1 MCVKAGKVMIRLTGI
16 KVCGFRLLED
26 VDMSVEVGSTV
37 IVGRNNSGKTSL
49 TEVLDRFIGS
59 KAGQFRLEDFSASL
73 RAAFISCRTQRVQHN
88 TPANDLLT
96 ALPTISLELAFSYE
110 AAGNLGP
117 LSPFIIDLDPNCTTA
132 IARIEYAPSLSG
144 VRELLEPP
152 SPAVAADIVDVAA
165 PEVPPIA
172 DPNAIFFRHLRE
184 MIPKVYDLH
193 VYAID
198 PTDHLNRRVFTN
210 TSELSALI
218 QVGFIG
224 AQRTLEP
231 GKKGD
236 PDVIGKLLNQLFR
249 TADTLTAAPEDQLIV
264 SQMKDSVAR
273 VESAMQGGFDTQL
286 RGLLPALS
294 SFGFP
299 GLNDTE
305 LRPHTTID
313 IESVLTDNTRIL
325 YSGMDG
331 VHLPEG
337 YNGLGTRNLIYI
349 LFQLEAIHKAYRN
362 LASRPAVHLVFI
374 EEPEAHLHPQMQEV
388 FISQLNAA
396 IGNLSERYANEPA
409 WAAQFVVST
418 HSSHLANAAQF
429 DAIRYFLNVPS
440 QAPGCR
446 KTKIKDFRKGAATI
460 SEEDRTFLQQYMT
473 LTKCD
478 LYFADKAILVEG
490 ATERILM
497 PRVIRMIDEMLNAAN
512 RLGRQYITT
521 MEVGGD
527 YAQKFF
533 PLLEYLELK
542 SIVVTDLDAVRL
554 ENGRLHKCPCEVG
567 ERTSNNALKA
577 WFGNPTI
584 SIEELHAKTPADK
597 TRNFYRIAYQIPEEG
612 SPHCARSYEDALILA
627 NLASFDIVDD
637 PSAAR
642 LAFDQAAS
650 FGKSAQAIRF
660 ALMPEHW
667 NVPLYIREALVWLSE
682 PPPAPAGQVP
692 PPGIDPAIAEADI
705 QAEAVL

>member
-1 MCVKAGKVMIRLTGI
+1 MIRLTRI
-16 KVCGFRLLED
+16 HVRGFRLLED
-26 VDMSVEVGSTV
+26 VEMSVEAGSTV

-49 TEVLDRFIGS
+49 TEVLDRFIGD
-59 KAGQFRLEDFSASL
+59 KAGQFRLEDFAASL
-73 RAAFISCRTQRVQHN
+73 RTAFISCRTQRVRDN
-88 TPANDLLT
+88 APASALLN
-96 ALPTISLELAFSYE
+96 ALPTISLELTFSYE
-110 AAGNLGP
+110 AAGDLGP
-117 LSPFIIDLDPNCTTA
+117 LSPFIIDLDPDCSVA
-132 IARIEYAPSLSG
+132 IARIEYAPALSG
-144 VRELLEPP
+144 VGDLLDLPLNAEG
-152 SPAVAADIVDVAA
+152 
-165 PEVPPIA
+165 EVFVEGA
-172 DPNAIFFRHLRE
+172 DPDAPLPADPHAAFFQHLRVQ
-184 MIPKVYDLH
+184 IPKAYSLRVC
-193 VYAID
+193 AID
-198 PTDHLNRRVFTN
+198 PTDPSNRRIFAN
-210 TSELSALI
+210 SAELSALI

-224 AQRTLEP
+224 AQRMLEA

-236 PDVIGKLLNQLFR
+236 PDVIGKLLSQLFR
-249 TADTLTAAPEDQLIV
+249 TANSLTAAPEDQMIV

-273 VESAMQGGFDTQL
+273 VESAMQGSFDTQL

-294 SFGFP
+294 LFGFP
-299 GLNDTE
+299 SLNDTE

-325 YSGMDG
+325 YSGIDG

-349 LFQLEAIHKAYRN
+349 LFQLEAIHKSYRN
-362 LASRPAVHLVFI
+362 LPSRPLVHLVFI

-396 IGNLSERYANEPA
+396 IGNLSDRYADEPA

-440 QAPGCR
+440 QTPGCR

-460 SEEDRTFLQQYMT
+460 SKEDRAFLQQYMT

-497 PRVIRMIDEMLNAAN
+497 PRVIGVIDETLDVAN

-554 ENGRLHKCPCEVG
+554 DGGRYHKCPCEDG

-577 WFGNPTI
+577 WFENPAI
-584 SIEELHAKTPADK
+584 SLAELRAKTPAEK

-627 NLASFDIVDD
+627 NPAMFDIANDHM
-637 PSAAR
+637 AAR
-642 LAFDQAAS
+642 VAFDRAAS
-650 FGKSAQAIRF
+650 FGKSTEAIRF
-660 ALMPEHW
+660 ALMPENW

-682 PPPAPAGQVP
+682 PPPEIGPAV
-692 PPGIDPAIAEADI
+692 AEAGA
-705 QAEAVL
+705 QAEVAL

>member
-1 MCVKAGKVMIRLTGI
+1 MNAGAGNVMIKLTGI
-16 KVCGFRLLED
+16 NVRGFRLLED
-26 VDMSVEVGSTV
+26 VEISVEASSTV

-49 TEVLDRFIGS
+49 TEVLDRFVGD

-73 RAAFISCRTQRVQHN
+73 RAAFISCRTQRVQDN
-88 TPANDLLT
+88 APASVLLN
-96 ALPTISLELAFSYE
+96 ALPTISLDLTFSYE
-110 AAGNLGP
+110 AAGDLGP
-117 LSPFIIDLDPNCTTA
+117 LSPFIIDLDPNCRIA
-132 IARIEYAPSLSG
+132 IARIEYAPALSG
-144 VRELLEPP
+144 VGDLLDLTVPGEGE
-152 SPAVAADIVDVAA
+152 AVVEGAESEA
-165 PEVPPIA
+165 PLPA
-172 DPNAIFFRHLRE
+172 DPNVAFFRHLRVQ
-184 MIPKVYDLH
+184 IPNVYALR
-193 VYAID
+193 VCAID
-198 PTDHLNRRVFTN
+198 PTDPSNRRMFAN
-210 TSELSALI
+210 SAELSALI
-218 QVGFIG
+218 RVGFIG

-236 PDVIGKLLNQLFR
+236 PDVIGKLLSQLFR

-294 SFGFP
+294 LFGFP

-337 YNGLGTRNLIYI
+337 YNGLGTRNLIYM
-349 LFQLEAIHKAYRN
+349 LFQLETIHKSYRN
-362 LASRPAVHLVFI
+362 LPSRPAVHLVFI

-396 IGNLSERYANEPA
+396 IGNLSDRYPDEPA

-446 KTKIKDFRKGAATI
+446 KTKVKDFRRGAATI
-460 SEEDRTFLQQYMT
+460 SEDDRKFLQQYMT

-497 PRVIRMIDEMLNAAN
+497 PRVVGVIDETLDAAN

-554 ENGRLHKCPCEVG
+554 NGGRYHKCPCEDG
-567 ERTSNNALKA
+567 ERTSNKALKA
-577 WFGNPTI
+577 WFGNPAI
-584 SIEELHAKTPADK
+584 SLAELRAKTPAEK

-627 NLASFDIVDD
+627 NLGMFEIANDHT
-637 PSAAR
+637 AAR
-642 LAFDQAAS
+642 VAFDQAAN
-650 FGKSAQAIRF
+650 FGKSTEAIRF
-660 ALMPEHW
+660 ALMPENW

-682 PPPAPAGQVP
+682 PPPAPAIQVP
-692 PPGIDPAIAEADI
+692 PPEIDPAVAEAAA

>member
-1 MCVKAGKVMIRLTGI
+1 MIRLTGI
-16 KVCGFRLLED
+16 HVRGFRLLED
-26 VDMSVEVGSTV
+26 VEISVEASSTV

-49 TEVLDRFIGS
+49 TEVLDRFVGD

-73 RAAFISCRTQRVQHN
+73 RAAFVACRTQRVDGDA
-88 TPANDLLT
+88 PASVLLD
-96 ALPTISLELAFSYE
+96 ALPTISLDLTFSYE
-110 AAGNLGP
+110 ATGDLGP
-117 LSPFIIDLDPNCTTA
+117 LSPFIIDLDPACRIA
-132 IARIEYAPSLSG
+132 IARIEYAPVLSKVGDLLDLPVLAEGEAG
-144 VRELLEPP
+144 VEDLDPEPP
-152 SPAVAADIVDVAA
+152 LPT
-165 PEVPPIA
+165 
-172 DPNAIFFRHLRE
+172 DPNVAFFRHLR
-184 MIPKVYDLH
+184 MQIPH
-193 VYAID
+193 VYALRVCAID
-198 PTDHLNRRVFTN
+198 PTDPTNRRMFAN
-210 TSELSALI
+210 SAELSALI

-236 PDVIGKLLNQLFR
+236 PDVIGKLLSQLFR

-294 SFGFP
+294 LFGFP

-349 LFQLEAIHKAYRN
+349 LFQLETIHKSYRN
-362 LASRPAVHLVFI
+362 LPSRPAVHLVFI

-396 IGNLSERYANEPA
+396 IGILSDRYADEPA

-418 HSSHLANAAQF
+418 HSSHLANAAKF

-440 QAPGCR
+440 QTPGCR
-446 KTKIKDFRKGAATI
+446 KTKVKDFRRGAATI
-460 SEEDRTFLQQYMT
+460 SPDDRAFLQQYMT

-490 ATERILM
+490 ASERIVM
-497 PRVIRMIDEMLNAAN
+497 PRIIRMVDETLDAAN
-512 RLGRQYITT
+512 RLGRQYLTV
-521 MEVGGD
+521 MEIGGA

-533 PLLEYLELK
+533 PLLDYLELK
-542 SIVVTDLDAVRL
+542 SIVITDLDAVQL
-554 ENGRLHKCPCEVG
+554 INGKYRKCPTEDG
-567 ERTSNNALKA
+567 ERTSNSALKA
-577 WFGNPTI
+577 WFEDPAI
-584 SIEELHAKTPADK
+584 SMAELRAKTSVEK
-597 TRNFYRIAYQIPEEG
+597 TRNFYRLAYQIPEEG
-612 SPHCARSYEDALILA
+612 SNHCARSYEDALILA
-627 NLASFDIVDD
+627 NLPRFEIAND
-637 PSAAR
+637 PTAAR
-642 LAFDQAAS
+642 IAWEKAAE
-650 FGKSAQAIRF
+650 FGKSAEAIRF
-660 ALMPEHW
+660 ALMPENW

-682 PPPAPAGQVP
+682 PPPAPAIQVP
-692 PPGIDPAIAEADI
+692 PPEIDPVVAEAAA
-705 QAEAVL
+705 QAEVVL